1 MKYEKIL
8 KHLPKQGFLKT
19 SREPEP
25 PLSREQKTA
34 LIRRG
39 NELFNKGDIEKAK
52 RIFLTTHYTDGI
64 IRIGDHYFQKKQVFE
79 AFRMYKLAP
88 APDKT
93 ENMIEKMAAVL
104 QYWLKDGDT
113 NDT

>member
-1 MKYEKIL
+1 MKYDKVLQYI
-8 KHLPKQGFLKT
+8 PKEGFLKVN
-19 SREPEP
+19 REPGP
-25 PLSREQKTA
+25 ALSGEQKTA

-39 NELFNKGDIEKAK
+39 NELFNKGEYEKAK

-64 IRIGDHYFQKKQVFE
+64 IRIGDYYFQRKKVFE

-93 ENMIEKMAAVL
+93 ENMIEKMAAVV
-104 QYWLKDGDT
+104 QYWLKDG
-113 NDT
+113 NSQ